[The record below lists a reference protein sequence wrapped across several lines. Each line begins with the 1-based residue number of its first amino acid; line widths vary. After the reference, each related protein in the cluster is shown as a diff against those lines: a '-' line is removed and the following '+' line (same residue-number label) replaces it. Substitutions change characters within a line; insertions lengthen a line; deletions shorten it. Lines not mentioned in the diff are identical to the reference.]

1 MRNYYCVNFSSDGTA
16 TTTFAETPLFSTY
29 LVAFAVSNLSF
40 KANTNRINALRQRVF
55 AQPSLI
61 ESTALAVADGDRLL
75 NAIADYVQVDYSLP
89 KMDQIAMPGSG
100 PGGSENWGKKLV
112 RMSRGET
119 TWIHLT
125 AFTGLVTYGQDVLLW
140 NETIHQVKRK
150 LKIVTMMSHELTRQW
165 FGNLVTPS
173 WWNIL
178 WVSEGFATLFEY
190 LGTDLVI

>member
-1 MRNYYCVNFSSDGTA
+1 M
-16 TTTFAETPLFSTY
+16 
-29 LVAFAVSNLSF
+29 AFAVSDLSF

-75 NAIADYVQVDYSLP
+75 NAIANYVQVDYSLP
-89 KMDQIAMPGSG
+89 KMDQIAMPGYG
-100 PGGSENWGKKLV
+100 PGGIENWGKKTV
-112 RMSRGET
+112 RTSGDET
-119 TWIHLT
+119 TWTNLT
-125 AFTGLVTYGQDVLLW
+125 AFTGLVTYGQDMLLW

-150 LKIVTMMSHELTRQW
+150 LKIVTMMSHELSHQW
-165 FGNLVTPS
+165 FGNLVTAS